1 MISFKH
7 AVGIV
12 IIQKLEESAKAG
24 HDPYGLHTGICHTD
38 IAQEA
43 ADYLRNLLEDYQA
56 LKTASYADAQRIA
69 SLRNALTIIA
79 RHDIQAIAIDA
90 LSPGARLPTT
100 LKERTNG

>member
-1 MISFKH
+1 MVNFRH

-12 IIQKLEESAKAG
+12 IIQKLEEAANAG
-24 HDPYGLHTGICHTD
+24 MDPYGLHTD

-43 ADYLRNLLEDYQA
+43 ADYLRGLLEDYQA
-56 LKTASYADAQRIA
+56 VKAASYADAQKIA
-69 SLRNALTIIA
+69 SLRKALTTIA

-100 LKERTNG
+100 LKVRTNG

>member
-24 HDPYGLHTGICHTD
+24 HDPYGLHTD

-43 ADYLRNLLEDYQA
+43 ADYLRNLLEDYQDMQA
-56 LKTASYADAQRIA
+56 ARHEDANRIA
-69 SLRNALTIIA
+69 QLRNALTTIA

-90 LSPGARLPTT
+90 LNPGARLPTT

>member
-1 MISFKH
+1 MVNFRH

-12 IIQKLEESAKAG
+12 IVQKLEESAKAG
-24 HDPYGLHTGICHTD
+24 IDPYGLHTD

-56 LKTASYADAQRIA
+56 LKTASYADANRIME
-69 SLRNALTIIA
+69 LRNALTIIA

>member
-12 IIQKLEESAKAG
+12 IVQKLEESAKAG
-24 HDPYGLHTGICHTD
+24 MDPYGLHTD

-43 ADYLRNLLEDYQA
+43 ADYLRNLLEDYKA
-56 LKTASYADAQRIA
+56 LKTASYADANRIA
-69 SLRNALTIIA
+69 ELRNALTIIA

>member
-12 IIQKLEESAKAG
+12 IVQKLEESANAG
-24 HDPYGLHTGICHTD
+24 MDPYGLHTD

-56 LKTASYADAQRIA
+56 LKTASYADANRIA
-69 SLRNALTIIA
+69 ELRNALTIIA

-100 LKERTNG
+100 LTERTNG

>member
-1 MISFKH
+1 MISFKQ

-12 IIQKLEESAKAG
+12 IVQKLEESAKAG
-24 HDPYGLHTGICHTD
+24 MDPYGLHTEV
-38 IAQEA
+38 AQEA
-43 ADYLRNLLEDYQA
+43 ANFLRGLLQDVEDLQQA
-56 LKTASYADAQRIA
+56 RREDARRIHT
-69 SLRNALTIIA
+69 LRTALTTIA

>member
-1 MISFKH
+1 MINLKH

-12 IIQKLEESAKAG
+12 IIQKLEEFAKAG
-24 HDPYGLHTGICHTD
+24 HDSYGPYGLHTD

-43 ADYLRNLLEDYQA
+43 ANYLRNLLEDYQA
-56 LKTASYADAQRIA
+56 LKTASYADANRIA
-69 SLRNALTIIA
+69 ELRNALTIIA

-90 LSPGARLPTT
+90 LNPGARLPTT